1 MISAA
6 NLVLRFIL
14 EILALVAAGYWG
26 FVAFGSWPVRI
37 LAGVGVALLMAAAWG
52 TFRVPGDG
60 GPPIVT
66 VSGRTRLALEF
77 AFFALAVWLLAMAG
91 QGRLAVI
98 FAVVLVIH
106 YAVGY
111 ERTLDFLTR
120 RRSVD

>member
-1 MISAA
+1 MINAA
-6 NLVLRFIL
+6 NLVLRFFL

-26 FVAFGSWPVRI
+26 FATFDSWPVRI
-37 LAGVGVALLMAAAWG
+37 LAGVGVPLLMAAAWG

-66 VSGRTRLALEF
+66 VSGRIRLALEF
-77 AFFALAVWLLAMAG
+77 VFFVLAVWLLALAG
-91 QGRLAVI
+91 QGQLAFI
-98 FAVVLVIH
+98 FAVVLIIH

-120 RRSVD
+120 R

>member
-1 MISAA
+1 MINAA
-6 NLVLRFIL
+6 NLVLRFFL

-26 FVAFGSWPVRI
+26 FATFDSWPVRI
-37 LAGVGVALLMAAAWG
+37 LAGVGVPLLMAAAWG

-66 VSGRTRLALEF
+66 VRGPIRLALEF
-77 AFFALAVWLLAMAG
+77 VFFTLAVWLLALAG

-106 YAVGY
+106 YAIGY
-111 ERTLDFLTR
+111 KRILDFITR
-120 RRSVD
+120 R